1 MVVFAFSKRRCDQ
14 MVDSLTGMDLT
25 SAVEK
30 HEIHVFCEMC
40 LSRLSPADRA
50 LPQVLRV
57 RELLR
62 RGLGVHHAGL
72 LPIVKEIV
80 EMLFCRGL
88 LKVLFST
95 ETFAMG
101 VNAPARC
108 VCFQDLRKHDGQ
120 DFRGLLPGE
129 YTQMAGRAGRRGLD
143 SVGTVIIAA
152 WDNFP
157 AEATCR
163 TLLSGRATKLE
174 SQFRLT
180 YGMILNLM
188 RVEDLRVEDMLAR
201 SFAELHAQRSVGDR
215 KGALALDAAAL
226 RRVEELAAEEEA
238 ADPAGWAAATAHER
252 ACARVRGGPPPDV
265 RAAVLTS
272 KGGQAAMVPGR
283 VLLIAG
289 GGEER
294 GGDTQRDGVV
304 TAEDGGVGGGGFGG
318 GVDKHGARFASSTFP
333 AARVGAVPRR
343 TRRRRRRTCYFF
355 RVRRATRRRRR
366 RRRRRRMP
374 RRRRRRTRRN
384 FVRRRRSRRR
394 SRGRARAATTTTTCS
409 ASAGSARR
417 AADGAEFSAGRQAA
431 AGPGTSAGTIAWRVP
446 CPPVFRGASPRRI
459 RLPRRRGSRRTRPRR
474 HRRAD
479 RRRTL
484 RGAHPTLERDRFE
497 VCSRLFSTRHTLAG
511 RRGGVVSR
519 ALRLFSRARAA
530 RPRRRPGPRLET
542 RRRRRGGGVPRA
554 RAIGGGG
561 AAASSLGGASSARV
575 ERASNARRTL
585 GARVAHLEHGLSD
598 ANLQQMP
605 DFEARVAVLQTMGY
619 LDADRTVT
627 LKGRVACEIATGDEL
642 VGTEIIF
649 AGVLAEVPAGGGCG
663 VACGVGVSGEKRG
676 HRRSWRGRWRRRA
689 SARGSWRSPRGEVQA
704 AAGLPVAPDE
714 YVDAA
719 LKFGLTEVVHLWAK
733 GTKFADIC
741 QYTDVQEGSIVR
753 TIVRLDEMCRDVRN
767 AARIMGDS
775 ALYEKMEAASAAIK
789 RDICFSASLYVAGTS

>member
-1 MVVFAFSKRRCDQ
+1 
-14 MVDSLTGMDLT
+14 
-25 SAVEK
+25 
-30 HEIHVFCEMC
+30 
-40 LSRLSPADRA
+40 
-50 LPQVLRV
+50 
-57 RELLR
+57 
-62 RGLGVHHAGL
+62 
-72 LPIVKEIV
+72 
-80 EMLFCRGL
+80 
-88 LKVLFST
+88 
-95 ETFAMG
+95 
-101 VNAPARC
+101 
-108 VCFQDLRKHDGQ
+108 
-120 DFRGLLPGE
+120 
-129 YTQMAGRAGRRGLD
+129 MAGRAGRRGLD

-252 ACARVRGGPPPDV
+252 ACARVREAAADV

-294 GGDTQRDGVV
+294 GGEKQRDGVV

-318 GVDKHGARFASSTFP
+318 GVDKHGALL
-333 AARVGAVPRR
+333 RVVNVP
-343 TRRRRRRTCYFF
+343 
-355 RVRRATRRRRR
+355 
-366 RRRRRRMP
+366 
-374 RRRRRRTRRN
+374 
-384 FVRRRRSRRR
+384 
-394 SRGRARAATTTTTCS
+394 G
-409 ASAGSARR
+409 G
-417 AADGAEFSAGRQAA
+417 AGR
-431 AGPGTSAGTIAWRVP
+431 GGTSADEAATKTYVLLFP
-446 CPPVFRGASPRRI
+446 CPEGHPPPTEEEKAAADAAAAAASDEAK
-459 RLPRRRGSRRTRPRR
+459 LRPS
-474 HRRAD
+474 A
-479 RRRTL
+479 
-484 RGAHPTLERDRFE
+484 AEPT
-497 VCSRLFSTRHTLAG
+497 TLARKGARGDDDDDMFGLGGFGKKGG
-511 RRGGVVSR
+511 RRGGV
-519 ALRLFSRARAA
+519 L
-530 RPRRRPGPRLET
+530 
-542 RRRRRGGGVPRA
+542 GGMS
-554 RAIGGGG
+554 GGGG
-561 AAASSLGGASSARV
+561 SGNFGGDDRVEGPMPPGLPWRLSSGGSDYLVAAVPAERVLAVTDARIAVEPSAVLTPPSSATGSGSVLGSFPRATPSPVAAAASSRALSDFSRALARGAPASLDPVRDLKLGDVAAVEACHELARLV
-575 ERASNARRTL
+575 AEVPPLPPSVAPRLRAWNALLNARRTL

-649 AGVLAEVPAGGGCG
+649 AGVLAEVPAEEA
-663 VACGVGVSGEKRG
+663 VALLAALVFQEKNASPPELAG
-676 HRRSWRGRWRRRA
+676 SLAEACERA
-689 SARGSWRSPRGEVQA
+689 RELAFAAGEVQA